1 MRPSGG
7 ITTSRSRWASGLLVH
22 PPLKVVPPPHGDGL
36 VGIGKGPRGLLEDV
50 EQDEE
55 PIRPSV
61 QDSEETAAVVTAQ
74 LPELARDLAAVRKW
88 QRRISLREI
97 VETIDL
103 EVKRSLHPG
112 GQPVDEVIDGLVAM
126 TIAVVDGVHFRHGC
140 KHGRQRFDY

>member
-1 MRPSGG
+1 
-7 ITTSRSRWASGLLVH
+7 
-22 PPLKVVPPPHGDGL
+22 
-36 VGIGKGPRGLLEDV
+36 V

-74 LPELARDLAAVRKW
+74 LPELAHDLAAVRKW

-97 VETIDL
+97 VEAIDL

-126 TIAVVDGVHFRHGC
+126 TIALVDGVHLRHPHSLSDDPTVPTSIQG
-140 KHGRQRFDY
+140 